1 VELLDGT
8 ISENIARFGVIDPV
22 KVVAAAQAAGV
33 HDMILRLP
41 EGYETRIIGNGKVL
55 SAGQQQRLGLARALY
70 GTPKLLVLD
79 EPNSNLDQ
87 DGENA
92 LVKAV
97 VEMKRAG
104 STVVLVTHRPNI
116 LSIVDK
122 ILLLVDGQ
130 SAMYGPRD
138 QVVAA
143 LQQRASSPAGAS
155 AVNQT
160 APAV

>member
-1 VELLDGT
+1 
-8 ISENIARFGVIDPV
+8 
-22 KVVAAAQAAGV
+22 
-33 HDMILRLP
+33 
-41 EGYETRIIGNGKVL
+41 
-55 SAGQQQRLGLARALY
+55 
-70 GTPKLLVLD
+70 LLVLD

-97 VEMKRAG
+97 AQMRQRG

-116 LSIVDK
+116 LGIVDR

-138 QVVAA
+138 QVLAA
-143 LQQRASSPAGAS
+143 LQQKAPPPPAGPAPTL
-155 AVNQT
+155 ATQA
-160 APAV
+160 APAG